1 MKKKELLDEVI
12 FFPFEIETE
21 SFFGFPNLLVTR
33 LAKHLKVQQK
43 RKEEQCPGRR
53 RRFYQLRPFC
63 STLSPPLLSLSCP
76 PPAPS
81 SPLTFNF
88 APPTLL
94 ICPLSGKFVK
104 QCWSSP
110 SWPDLIS
117 GPSQLDFDAGS
128 AETGCNGRFVRAHKT
143 PEKLPAA
150 SSDPPNYL
158 ASPSKTTW
166 PAKPRRPVQ

>member
-1 MKKKELLDEVI
+1 M
-12 FFPFEIETE
+12 
-21 SFFGFPNLLVTR
+21 
-33 LAKHLKVQQK
+33 AKHLKVQQK

-63 STLSPPLLSLSCP
+63 STLFFSPLSLSCP

-94 ICPLSGKFVK
+94 ICPLSGKIVK

-117 GPSQLDFDAGS
+117 GLSQLDLLALMHKQVATGGLS
-128 AETGCNGRFVRAHKT
+128 ALTKHLRSYLPPPETR
-143 PEKLPAA
+143 P
-150 SSDPPNYL
+150 
-158 ASPSKTTW
+158 TTW
-166 PAKPRRPVQ
+166 RHPQRRPGRQNQEDQCNDSKQIQQGGVTTSFVLTLVTGQTD